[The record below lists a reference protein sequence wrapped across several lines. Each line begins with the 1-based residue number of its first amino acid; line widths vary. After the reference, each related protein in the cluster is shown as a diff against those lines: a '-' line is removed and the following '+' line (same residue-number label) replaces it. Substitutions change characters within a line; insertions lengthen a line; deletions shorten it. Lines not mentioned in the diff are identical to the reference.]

1 MFYSSNENKMG
12 QYTNYYHFV
21 VGNISIS
28 LPLLNNSFFFSNG
41 YISSSFFLWE
51 LNWKI
56 VVVLL
61 TNFVKEADSIKLDKS
76 ILSCYNSIQM

>member
-28 LPLLNNSFFFSNG
+28 LPLLNNSFFSNG
-41 YISSSFFLWE
+41 YISSSFF
-51 LNWKI
+51 
-56 VVVLL
+56 
-61 TNFVKEADSIKLDKS
+61 F
-76 ILSCYNSIQM
+76 